1 MDETA
6 NKVEAE
12 MKTLILADAVL
23 IWAKGA
29 KDTGKE
35 LNQCNLIFLKSK
47 AIPVRGVEA

>member
-6 NKVEAE
+6 SKLKAE

-23 IWAKGA
+23 IWGKDA

-35 LNQCNLIFLKSK
+35 LNEWNLNF
-47 AIPVRGVEA
+47 